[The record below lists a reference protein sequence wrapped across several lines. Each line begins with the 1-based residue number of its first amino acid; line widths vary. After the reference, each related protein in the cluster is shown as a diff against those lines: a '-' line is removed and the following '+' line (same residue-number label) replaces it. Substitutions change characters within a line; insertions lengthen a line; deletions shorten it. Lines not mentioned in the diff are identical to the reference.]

1 MIRPAGLHWLNWAIS
16 QITLVNMGSR
26 KTMLSFQFYPLP
38 PDITFGSRMVGKADD
53 HSAPDIVTIY
63 WHNSNLFRLPQSL
76 QTQSFQNNQAHRQTW
91 LVMIKLINIWEG
103 KMPSTWTDV
112 ESKCVKLVQFCF
124 SFFQP
129 QWILLCSRI
138 SQPAQCKKVRTLMY
152 YSYNV
157 HHRIFFSLNKLQPFL
172 LECGIWDN

>member
-1 MIRPAGLHWLNWAIS
+1 MESGKEALTQGSGVHGKPVSQKTMIWPTGLHWLNWAIS

-112 ESKCVKLVQFCF
+112 AKQMCETSAIL
-124 SFFQP
+124 FF
-129 QWILLCSRI
+129 
-138 SQPAQCKKVRTLMY
+138 
-152 YSYNV
+152 
-157 HHRIFFSLNKLQPFL
+157 IFPTTV
-172 LECGIWDN
+172 DPPV